1 MRLIIIK
8 RKSQPFVNK
17 EKKNTHKQK
26 KKQTLQE
33 WVSSA
38 TGFGGI
44 VNTSGGAGLGLL
56 SSPGCPRGPRKGD
69 GGSLELAQQSL
80 FSSGHFGWP

>member
-17 EKKNTHKQK
+17 EKKNTHTKNK
-26 KKQTLQE
+26 TLQE

-38 TGFGGI
+38 MSFGGI

-56 SSPGCPRGPRKGD
+56 SSSGCPRGPRKGD
-69 GGSLELAQQSL
+69 GGSLGLAQQSL